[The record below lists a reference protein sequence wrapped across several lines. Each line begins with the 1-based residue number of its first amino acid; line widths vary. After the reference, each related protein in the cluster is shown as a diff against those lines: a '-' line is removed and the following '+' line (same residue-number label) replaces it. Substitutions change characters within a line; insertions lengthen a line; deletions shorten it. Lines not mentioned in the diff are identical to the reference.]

1 MIERKETSLLALTYN
16 FYGQKLRPLD
26 PIPKSRE
33 GTNPVSAYLSSGRFQ
48 RAAESVSRQPI
59 FLAESLMLSRSA
71 FLGGADRIERLLLS
85 RNRRVFGTFAAS
97 TECVKFHK
105 YHVDRH
111 DLAAFTMLEA
121 IVGIAVLG
129 IGAASTI
136 GALTKF
142 NSFAAM
148 SRNATGAYTVV
159 MNQIDLFQSM
169 SPFNPQRVPPQI
181 PTYTESSNNPYN
193 LPTYNMNVGTW
204 TIGYVYKDV
213 NNVTRV
219 NNEWPVYQYKD
230 PNTQAT
236 IVVKGTLT
244 ITVTDVSAATAPNT
258 YMAVVTVKY
267 DYLNHTRANNNPYIF
282 SMTTIRTSDI

>member
-1 MIERKETSLLALTYN
+1 
-16 FYGQKLRPLD
+16 
-26 PIPKSRE
+26 
-33 GTNPVSAYLSSGRFQ
+33 
-48 RAAESVSRQPI
+48 
-59 FLAESLMLSRSA
+59 
-71 FLGGADRIERLLLS
+71 
-85 RNRRVFGTFAAS
+85 
-97 TECVKFHK
+97 
-105 YHVDRH
+105 
-111 DLAAFTMLEA
+111 
-121 IVGIAVLG
+121 VGIAVLG

-159 MNQIDLFQSM
+159 MNQIDLYQSM
-169 SPFNPQRVPPQI
+169 SPFNPQRGQI
-181 PTYTESSNNPYN
+181 PTYTESNNNPYS
-193 LPTYNMNVGTW
+193 LPTYDMTVGTH
-204 TIGYVYKDV
+204 TIGYVYKDATS
-213 NNVTRV
+213 VTRV

-267 DYLNHTRANNNPYIF
+267 DYLNHTRANNNPYTF